1 MVRQFRGTQ
10 LTRDCVSNSVR
21 QERQRTR
28 RVSFRFGE
36 LAVSSIS
43 IGPTALDEAIARHA
57 LNGANEP
64 LERGN
69 KILTYAADENVLI
82 AGALGLLVLS
92 WFGRSA
98 QQQKAEYLLVNVV
111 AAAVLPHILKSLVD
125 QQRPDRRVH
134 GRRYGVPKSGR
145 AYDAFPSGHA
155 LHIGNLASVIGRLFP
170 QWRWVAWSVGSAVAA
185 TRVLLLAHWLTDVL
199 AGLAMGMGL
208 ERLIGK
214 LSPPER

>member
-1 MVRQFRGTQ
+1 MS
-10 LTRDCVSNSVR
+10 L
-21 QERQRTR
+21 
-28 RVSFRFGE
+28 
-36 LAVSSIS
+36 IS
-43 IGPTALDEAIARHA
+43 IGPTALDKAVAHHA

-92 WFGRSA
+92 WQRDLGFLELA
-98 QQQKAEYLLVNVV
+98 
-111 AAAVLPHILKSLVD
+111 AAAVLPHILKRLVD